1 MQKILRSK
9 YWWLIVIAVLAVINI
24 VASMLHFR
32 IDLTSEKRYTLSNA
46 TKKLLS
52 NLDEQVTI
60 TVFLEGEMPAGFRR
74 LSNSSNELLQEFRE
88 YAGSN
93 LQINFQK
100 PGEDLDDSARVSFL
114 SYLSDSL
121 GLKPTNVKVTAKAG
135 EAQEER
141 LVYPGAVISRAG
153 RDVAINFLQGLDLQ
167 GGYESLN
174 KAEAL
179 LEYKFAHAIQKISI
193 DSVQN
198 IGYLLGNGQP
208 LTYNVYDLIENTL
221 KPSYGF
227 GFLPIDSIP
236 FIPNDFDAIMVVKP
250 TSPFNDAQK
259 LKLDQYIMHGGK
271 IIWLIDNLYAE
282 MDSLMRTQSDF
293 IAFDRGLNIED
304 LLFRYGVRINQ
315 DLVQDL
321 RSDKVPLVVGNF
333 GNEPQ
338 MQLVPWPYFPLLNS
352 FSGHPISN
360 NLGEVLS
367 IFPNSIDTIS
377 SAQVKKTVLLS
388 SSESSRT
395 LSTPAL
401 VSLNS
406 IKTEADLRTFNK
418 AHIPVAVL
426 LEGKFQSLFGN
437 RLSRQTADMLAANG
451 QPYKNGSD
459 DNKMIVISDADIAGN
474 VVTQNEGPLP
484 MGYNQ
489 FTGVQYANRD
499 FIVNCIEYLVDP
511 SGILETRGKDV
522 TLRMLDQG
530 KVDEGRTKWQFIVLV
545 VPVLAVLIAA
555 AIYQYLRNRRYRG

>member
-88 YAGSN
+88 YAGSK

-100 PGEDLDDSARVSFL
+100 PGEYLDDSARVSFL

-179 LEYKFAHAIQKISI
+179 LEYKFAHAIQKITI

-406 IKTEADLRTFNK
+406 IKTEADLKTFNK

-426 LEGKFQSLFGN
+426 LEGKFRSLFGN

-451 QPYKNGSD
+451 QPYKNGSE

-522 TLRMLDQG
+522 TLRMLDPA